1 MSHRAVLHDLW
12 SCEGDGPACDVER
25 VPTRLA
31 HGNRQRSG
39 VWRVD
44 VLSWPT
50 EGAVT
55 VNILD
60 KAIAVVAPGWAVS
73 RAAARATL
81 QQIQG
86 LASGKG
92 GYLAGKVN
100 RYTAGRI
107 PRSSKEHSIPSDE
120 IVRLRAESWDL
131 WRNNTYARKIV
142 RSLES
147 KVIGRGLCPESHA
160 VNPDKSP
167 NVEFRARAKELWE
180 SIQSGFDLRGLPGK
194 GGLTFG
200 GLQRLALRATILSGD
215 TLTRL
220 VPISPAEQIQRDLPI
235 PIVLQMIDAA
245 RLAEVNEPVVG
256 ESQENSII
264 YRGIELD
271 PDGKRLAYWI
281 SSYPPGAVSATYGS
295 ATRIPAA
302 QIQHLFVEDD
312 IDQIRGVPW
321 FAPALLQIRDTG
333 DLQYNVLKASAM
345 AACIVLG
352 YRKPSGAAK
361 FGLNSDGANNS
372 SSADGTDLTDSDGNA
387 ITKIQPGMFVNLG
400 KDGALEGFSPNQPN
414 MNAEAFIQHMLR
426 GTAASF
432 PGVKSSTVTG
442 DYRNSSFS
450 SERSADND
458 TWPEIEAVQDWFA
471 TSFCQPIYEAVIRA
485 GILSG
490 WFDGIVTANDFNSS
504 PGMYT
509 KAKWQGP
516 VCTSINP
523 IDDVNAAGLRM
534 KFGLSSLQAECAKLN
549 VSWLDT
555 LNDIAELYET
565 ADEKEIPQEVVNNIL
580 GVTSQDVIAQ
590 TNAAQ
595 QPVDAAD
602 TADSTDTKD
611 AADAETPAEDDAEVV
626 NEA

>member
-1 MSHRAVLHDLW
+1 M
-12 SCEGDGPACDVER
+12 
-25 VPTRLA
+25 
-31 HGNRQRSG
+31 
-39 VWRVD
+39 
-44 VLSWPT
+44 
-50 EGAVT
+50 
-55 VNILD
+55 NILD

>member
-1 MSHRAVLHDLW
+1 MLS
-12 SCEGDGPACDVER
+12 
-25 VPTRLA
+25 
-31 HGNRQRSG
+31 RS
-39 VWRVD
+39 
-44 VLSWPT
+44 T
-50 EGAVT
+50 EGAIA

-86 LASGKG
+86 LAGGKG

-147 KVIGRGLCPESHA
+147 KVIGRGMSPESQA

-167 NVEFRARAKELWE
+167 NTEFRARAKELWE
-180 SIQSGFDLRGLPGK
+180 AIQSGFDLRGLPGK
-194 GGLTFG
+194 GGLTFS

-220 VPISPAEQIQRDLPI
+220 VPISQDEQFQRDLPI
-235 PIVLQMIDAA
+235 PIALQMIDAA
-245 RLAEVNEPVVG
+245 RLAEYSEPVVG
-256 ESQENSII
+256 ETQANAII

-271 PDGKRLAYWI
+271 ENGKRLAYWI
-281 SSYPPGAVSATYGS
+281 SSYPPGAVSSTYGS
-295 ATRIPAA
+295 ASRIPAE

-458 TWPEIEAVQDWFA
+458 TWPEIQAVQDWFS

-485 GILSG
+485 GVLSG
-490 WFDGIVTANDFNSS
+490 WFDGIVSIADFTAS

-509 KAKWQGP
+509 RAKWQGP
-516 VCTSINP
+516 VCSSINP

-534 KFGLSSLQAECAKLN
+534 KFGLSSLQQECSKLN

-565 ADEKEIPQEVVNNIL
+565 ADEKELPQEVVNNIL

-590 TNAAQ
+590 TNAQAAAQ
-595 QPVDAAD
+595 PADAPDPAAD
-602 TADSTDTKD
+602 T
-611 AADAETPAEDDAEVV
+611 ETPEEDDAEVV
-626 NEA
+626 NEV